1 MMQERVTESGMTN
14 NVSERYSGNTNN
26 ARERRYRWRQIF
38 ENAATHL
45 VLKYIPF
52 FTYPKSNR
60 GFSSPP
66 QYSTIKH

>member
-1 MMQERVTESGMTN
+1 MLE
-14 NVSERYSGNTNN
+14 
-26 ARERRYRWRQIF
+26 RERGETVDTLERERGETIDAS